1 MKYGR
6 FDLKQN
12 GDASRMNKKLIVIVG
27 LALLALSLFSLT
39 AVGLAYAQNPT
50 PPAPGYGPGYGPGM
64 MGNSYGGYGYGRD
77 MMMRGIRASGSYSPM
92 HGAMQ
97 DALAAGL
104 DLTREELDARIAAGE
119 TPAQIAAA
127 QGLSSEEFAK
137 IFADARKAAMD
148 KAVADGYLTQQQAD
162 SPRVLN
168 RMAGR
173 GFAGNCP
180 MVPAQTNP

>member
-1 MKYGR
+1 
-6 FDLKQN
+6 
-12 GDASRMNKKLIVIVG
+12 MNKKLIVIAG
-27 LALLALSLFSLT
+27 LALVALSLLSLT
-39 AVGLAYAQNPT
+39 AVGSAYAQNPT
-50 PPAPGYGPGYGPGM
+50 PPAPGYGPGYGSGYGPGM
-64 MGNSYGGYGYGRD
+64 MGGYSYGSGMMGGGYGYGRS
-77 MMMRGIRASGSYSPM
+77 MVMRGIRTSGSYGPM
-92 HGAMQ
+92 HDAMQ

-127 QGLSSEEFAK
+127 QGFSSEEFAQ

-148 KAVADGYLTQQQAD
+148 KAVADGYLTQAQAD
-162 SPRVLN
+162 RMLN

-180 MVPAQTNP
+180 MYPAQTNP

>member
-1 MKYGR
+1 
-6 FDLKQN
+6 
-12 GDASRMNKKLIVIVG
+12 MNKKLIVFAG
-27 LALLALSLFSLT
+27 LALLAISLLSLTVAGS
-39 AVGLAYAQNPT
+39 AYAQNPT

-64 MGNSYGGYGYGRD
+64 MGNSYGGYGHGRG
-77 MMMRGIRASGSYSPM
+77 MMMRGVRTSASYGPM
-92 HGAMQ
+92 HDAMQ

-127 QGLSSEEFAK
+127 QGLSSEDFAK
-137 IFADARKAAMD
+137 IFAGARKAAMD
-148 KAVADGYLTQQQAD
+148 KAVADGYLTQQQAN
-162 SPRVLN
+162 RMLN

-180 MVPAQTNP
+180 MVPAQTSP

>member
-1 MKYGR
+1 
-6 FDLKQN
+6 
-12 GDASRMNKKLIVIVG
+12 MNKKLIVIAG
-27 LALLALSLFSLT
+27 LALLALSLLSLT
-39 AVGLAYAQNPT
+39 VAGSAYAQNPT

-64 MGNSYGGYGYGRD
+64 MGNSYGGYGHSRG
-77 MMMRGIRASGSYSPM
+77 MMMRGVRTSGSYGPM
-92 HGAMQ
+92 HDVMQ
-97 DALAAGL
+97 AALAAGL

-127 QGLSSEEFAK
+127 QGLRQEEFAQ

-162 SPRVLN
+162 SLRVLN

-173 GFAGNCP
+173 GYAGNCP
-180 MVPAQTNP
+180 MHPAQTNP

>member
-1 MKYGR
+1 
-6 FDLKQN
+6 
-12 GDASRMNKKLIVIVG
+12 MNKKLIVIAG
-27 LALLALSLFSLT
+27 LALVALSLLSLT
-39 AVGLAYAQNPT
+39 VAGSAYAQNPT

-64 MGNSYGGYGYGRD
+64 MGGGYGMTGNSYGGYGYGRG
-77 MMMRGIRASGSYSPM
+77 MMMRGIRTSGSYSPM
-92 HGAMQ
+92 HDAMQ

-162 SPRVLN
+162 PLRVLN
-168 RMAGR
+168 RIAGR

>member
-1 MKYGR
+1 
-6 FDLKQN
+6 
-12 GDASRMNKKLIVIVG
+12 MNKKLIVIAG
-27 LALLALSLFSLT
+27 LALLALSLLSLT
-39 AVGLAYAQNPT
+39 VAGSAYAQNPT
-50 PPAPGYGPGYGPGM
+50 PPAPGYGPGMMGGYSYGPGM
-64 MGNSYGGYGYGRD
+64 MGNGYGYGSGYGRS
-77 MMMRGIRASGSYSPM
+77 MMMRGIRTSGSYGPM
-92 HGAMQ
+92 HDAMQ

-127 QGLSSEEFAK
+127 QGLSSEEFAQ

-162 SPRVLN
+162 WMASRMG

-180 MVPAQTNP
+180 MVTAQTNP

>member
-1 MKYGR
+1 
-6 FDLKQN
+6 
-12 GDASRMNKKLIVIVG
+12 MNKKLIVFAG
-27 LALLALSLFSLT
+27 LALLALSLLSLT
-39 AVGLAYAQNPT
+39 VAGSAYAQNPT

-64 MGNSYGGYGYGRD
+64 MGGGYGYGRG
-77 MMMRGIRASGSYSPM
+77 MTMRAVRASGSYGPM
-92 HGAMQ
+92 HDAMQ
-97 DALAAGL
+97 NALAAGL

-127 QGLSSEEFAK
+127 QGLRQEEFAQ

-162 SPRVLN
+162 SLRVLN

-173 GFAGNCP
+173 GYAGNCP
-180 MVPAQTNP
+180 MHPAQTNP